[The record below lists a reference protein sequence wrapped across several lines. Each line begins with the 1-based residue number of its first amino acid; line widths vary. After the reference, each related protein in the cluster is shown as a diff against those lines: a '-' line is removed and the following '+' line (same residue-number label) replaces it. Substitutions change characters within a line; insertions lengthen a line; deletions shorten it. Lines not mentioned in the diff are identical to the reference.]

1 MSVQGKA
8 CLRVFTKRFLLKRAF
23 LQRQFISTQLH
34 HGIAG
39 SSVLVNYAV
48 WESTVLYKKAFKNHE
63 FQPRVEKYPHPAQSH
78 LLTYSRK
85 FLCMGSVWT
94 DALHESKQVQTF
106 DPSVFG
112 I

>member
-1 MSVQGKA
+1 MQRKA

-39 SSVLVNYAV
+39 SSVLVNRAV
-48 WESTVLYKKAFKNHE
+48 WESNKLYKKAFKNHE